1 MYVYSHMAGVFVMT
15 TVNLGMFTMHV
26 YPTGESHE
34 RTLLHTPNGHLKVT
48 AITQVL

>member
-1 MYVYSHMAGVFVMT
+1 MYVYSHMADVFVKT
-15 TVNLGMFTMHV
+15 TVNLGMFTIHV
-26 YPTGESHE
+26 SPTGESHV